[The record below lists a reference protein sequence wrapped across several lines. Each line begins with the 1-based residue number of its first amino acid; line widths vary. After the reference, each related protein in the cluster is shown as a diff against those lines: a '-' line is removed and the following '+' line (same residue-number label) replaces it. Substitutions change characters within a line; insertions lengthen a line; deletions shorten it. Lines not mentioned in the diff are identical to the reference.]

1 MKRKIIP
8 KLFLSIILMFVVF
21 MSICEAVSE
30 DISGGIVRL
39 HIIANSNSEEDQEV
53 KLKVRDKIIEYAK
66 GYDDIDIDFAEE
78 HKDEIK
84 KIADKTLS
92 ENGFLYESYIDTG
105 RFNFPT
111 KTYENI
117 TLPKGEYD
125 AVKIVLGKGGGENWW
140 CVMFPPLCFTESVK
154 GELSESDEQKLR
166 RTMSDAEYEIISDE
180 KIEFKPA
187 FRALEL
193 WAEIKEKYKKSY
205 NGLLYF
211 ENDCGIF

>member
-1 MKRKIIP
+1 MKRKIIS
-8 KLFLSIILMFVVF
+8 KLFLAVVLVFVAF
-21 MSICEAVSE
+21 MGICEAVSE

-39 HIIANSNSEEDQEV
+39 HIIANSNTDEDQTV

-66 GYDDIDIDFAEE
+66 GYDEIDIDFVNE
-78 HKDEIK
+78 HKGEIK
-84 KIADKTLS
+84 EIADRVLS

-125 AVKIVLGKGGGENWW
+125 AVKIVLGKGDGENWW

-154 GELSESDEQKLR
+154 GELSESDEQKLK

-180 KIEFKPA
+180 KITLKPA

-193 WAEIKEKYKKSY
+193 WAEIKENVRKI
-205 NGLLYF
+205 L
-211 ENDCGIF
+211 